1 MNNKKQVI
9 FEIDPRLKES
19 INQLADECDVSIKEL
34 IKRAVIDLL
43 KKHGKEIPVKE
54 L

>member
-9 FEIDPRLKES
+9 FEVDEKLRDAVK
-19 INQLADECDVSIKEL
+19 NLADEFDVSMKEL
-34 IKRAVIDLL
+34 IKRALIDLL
-43 KKHGKEIPVKE
+43 KKHNKEIPVKE